1 LKNTVAELQAA
12 YDKVAADAAV
22 KSDEVT
28 QLDLKIANETKAWE
42 TKLLENDKVY
52 QTKINEKMSEIN
64 QAVADLEASK
74 KLFEE
79 QQALKIVA
87 LAKYE
92 QMTIEWLAKKEE
104 MKGQIKSLQDQFT
117 VTEEKI
123 TSINA

>member
-1 LKNTVAELQAA
+1 MQAA